1 MVKNLSTTD
10 ATIKFRT
17 MTDPSSES
25 AVEMESATQMS
36 SPSQSSSSPTET
48 FDSLARRC
56 IVIAGATAAGKSDVA
71 MKLAET
77 IGGEIVSLDSIAVYR
92 GMDIGTAKPSPSDR
106 ASVPH
111 HLIDVVDPTEQ
122 FSVACYLRHAHA
134 AVADIVARSRTPIF
148 VGGTP
153 MFLKGVLRGFDPGPP
168 ADWEFRKS
176 VEADLQSHGIDALR
190 ERLRQVDP
198 LAEHRIDP
206 GDSRRM
212 IRALEVAR
220 HYGQPIS
227 HRQIQFDRPVPA
239 NQCRV
244 FAIRWPRPQL
254 HARIHARVDAMFA
267 AGLVDEVRGLLDQHQ
282 SLSRTASQAV
292 GYREVIDHLDGR
304 RSIDETIEAVKTHT
318 RQMAKRQESWL
329 RSFSEVR
336 YVDVDETLNVD
347 AVLAEIDSPIV

>member
-1 MVKNLSTTD
+1 
-10 ATIKFRT
+10 
-17 MTDPSSES
+17 MTDPPRES
-25 AVEMESATQMS
+25 AVEMNSTTPTFS
-36 SPSQSSSSPTET
+36 TSQLDT
-48 FDSLARRC
+48 FDSLARQC

-92 GMDIGTAKPSPSDR
+92 GMDIGTAKPSPIDR
-106 ASVPH
+106 ERVPH
-111 HLIDVVDPTEQ
+111 HLIDVVDPTES
-122 FSVACYLRHAHA
+122 FSVACYLRLAHA
-134 AVADIVARSRTPIF
+134 AVADITARSRTPIF

-153 MFLKGVLRGFDPGPP
+153 MFLKGILRGFDPGPP

-176 VEADLQSHGIDALR
+176 VEADLSSHGIDALR
-190 ERLRQVDP
+190 QRLRQVDP

-227 HRQIQFDRPVPA
+227 HRQIQFDRPMPA
-239 NQCRV
+239 DQCRV
-244 FAIRWPRPQL
+244 HAIRWPRPQL
-254 HARIHARVDAMFA
+254 HARINARVDTMFD
-267 AGLVDEVRGLLDQHQ
+267 AGFVDEVRGLIDQHP

-292 GYREVIDHLDGR
+292 GYREVIDHIAEKAT
-304 RSIDETIEAVKTHT
+304 IDETIEAVKTHT

-336 YVDVDETLNVD
+336 YIDVEDQLDVD
-347 AVLAEIDSPIV
+347 AVAAGIA